1 MPLKSAPPPFFLIV
15 LDSRQ
20 TPGGTDTAGPA
31 LQDPGMMDLTETLL
45 FDHFITTAHGL
56 HEQTF
61 KALQYLTPPA
71 FPSEPVTSLFIQLP
85 LGISRDHLAITFI
98 SIMIAAY

>member
-1 MPLKSAPPPFFLIV
+1 
-15 LDSRQ
+15 
-20 TPGGTDTAGPA
+20 
-31 LQDPGMMDLTETLL
+31 MMDLTETLL

-71 FPSEPVTSLFIQLP
+71 FPSEPVTSLFIQLS
-85 LGISRDHLAITFI
+85 LGISPDHLAVTFI
-98 SIMIAAY
+98 SIMIATY